1 MDTVE
6 ERLSKRPKV
15 EGMNMIDNHI
25 VEDTTPNL
33 DEVERVHE
41 GVMMVKHQNENGTE
55 RNR

>member
-1 MDTVE
+1 MDTME

-25 VEDTTPNL
+25 VEDTSPNL
-33 DEVERVHE
+33 EEVERVYE
-41 GVMMVKHQNENGTE
+41 SVMMVKHQNENGTE